1 MIKEYERELNELQ
14 ESKLI
19 SKEDL
24 HEGDEIIYNG
34 EHYFV
39 TRTDTGTD
47 FVWITDDES
56 ERYNRN
62 AQGWT
67 LKAGWIDEV
76 IGQPEEDDEGED
88 ELDESLNEDYKNFA
102 FIVKCNDGP
111 KELVKVV
118 AEDRSKAEEYA
129 KKMYAQ
135 NHTTYADDRYNV
147 WSIEAKNESLNGN
160 NAKKIPEF
168 ETDNLTESKEDTQYG
183 VHSFSQSSIIFR
195 GTEEE
200 CAEFIA
206 DHNLWDDAEIY
217 AMTPDDPHYLKEDE
231 EKLTTYYQIW
241 AKGPSDSKFHFQDE
255 YAYLS
260 DLVEEA
266 KGFMHGDAQVRVLE
280 VEEDKSGNI
289 VKRNGEVLFYS
300 DGAVQTV
307 DKELFDVATPQE
319 TADMFGKK
327 VYSKKENKLYT
338 PTGPVFE
345 VAKLSPEEKLER
357 EFKKLDDTKNDSLK
371 EFYNEDGLENATQEY
386 TSANT
391 SINSVKLPAI
401 FSMVNFKPETINLDY
416 GGGKFDNATTA
427 LEGKGVTNL
436 IYDPYNRS
444 SGHNKDVIDTV
455 RKNGGA
461 DTVTC
466 SNVLNVIKE
475 PEARKVVI
483 KNIYSLLKNSGT
495 AYFTVYEGTGKGNEG
510 PTKSGYQLNKK
521 TGDYVEEISSVFPS
535 VSRHGKLIIASKGT
549 SLTEEFDDDDWSDT
563 LETGGE
569 PTYCPDCG
577 VKFVRDEE
585 GDAICPKCNKTPY
598 QLANERRKNESL
610 NEDDIK
616 YTATGRKK
624 LVSDETMY
632 RAVEAAKT
640 VDPNAKRDYDDD
652 FIYGDDGHG
661 GSTWVILLNGDGKAY
676 STWGRNAVLTSK
688 VEKAVNDAADAY
700 WADFDKR
707 WEENNKHLVGK
718 KMKESALNET
728 YYAVI
733 EVDGKERKFPF
744 NNRDTARD
752 YIAKA
757 QRGELPEFEG
767 KKIGSTYTEAF
778 NVVREEVKPNIES
791 KNGSVNESLASRQA
805 DTDAQEK
812 SIKAIE
818 NTLDSLG
825 IKVHYG
831 TKIGKY
837 PQTVILDIK
846 YQDNAIYI
854 ISNGKVLI
862 NGDYEGEVNPKDK
875 EAVKQMLIEYEF
887 IDDDSVTESLDFTN
901 TADVRHRLDSYSGQY
916 LTITFRGSYDW
927 KYISDLLEEYND
939 GDEEETDLALDKLE
953 AVYGSEYK
961 LLKALKVD
969 EIRWFTAMNRDII
982 VTIKVDKDDLYRNY
996 ADLIN
1001 NPSIKKDTVKILELE
1016 LNESLKKRYKKF
1028 PLKES
1033 TSKEK
1038 TIKEDLAVN
1047 GEETIADTA
1056 NKPAVKPAV
1065 IIIKVE
1071 SSISA
1076 DGFEVT
1082 VKGTDGSIIDQQS
1095 FRYGYNAAYSRL
1107 GVDKYRPFV
1116 TDIINLYLSKYNLNK
1131 DNIIVTKGRNA
1142 FTGKDVSD
1150 EDITRFKT
1158 KYLGSH
1164 LDESKNESLK
1174 ENYGKDIKNLQ

>member
-76 IGQPEEDDEGED
+76 IGQPEED
-88 ELDESLNEDYKNFA
+88 ELDESLKEDYEKKHNKFKIMNESSASRYADTDAQEESIKAMENTLNSLGIKVHYGTKIGKYPQTVILDINYQDNAIYIMPDGKVLINGDDEGKINPKDKEAVKQMMTDYGFIDTVINESWKDFA

-111 KELVKVV
+111 KELVRII

-135 NHTTYADDRYNV
+135 NHATYADDRHNI

-217 AMTPDDPHYLKEDE
+217 AMTPDDPHYLNEAMDSSKFDKLLDKAFEFGYNYGYSDTFEDFMKKVKPNVKQSLTKDMLIRLKDAFDNGNHEGDVDEDSAEIHAMTPDDPHYLKEAEEDE
-231 EKLTTYYQIW
+231 LEEAVKTSDRYEVARYSRFWYGIMDNHTNLLLRVGPNADYSKPLDKENNKLLLFHNREEAQSYI
-241 AKGPSDSKFHFQDE
+241 DSKLSSRQD
-255 YAYLS
+255 
-260 DLVEEA
+260 
-266 KGFMHGDAQVRVLE
+266 
-280 VEEDKSGNI
+280 
-289 VKRNGEVLFYS
+289 
-300 DGAVQTV
+300 
-307 DKELFDVATPQE
+307 
-319 TADMFGKK
+319 
-327 VYSKKENKLYT
+327 
-338 PTGPVFE
+338 
-345 VAKLSPEEKLER
+345 
-357 EFKKLDDTKNDSLK
+357 LK
-371 EFYNEDGLENATQEY
+371 ESTMNESEEDGLENATQEY

-391 SINSVKLPAI
+391 SINSAKLPAI

-495 AYFTVYEGTGKGNEG
+495 AYFTVYEGTGKGNAG

-521 TGDYVEEISSVFPS
+521 TGDYVEEISAVFPS

-549 SLTEEFDDDDWSDT
+549 SITEEFDDDWSDT

-577 VKFVRDEE
+577 VRFVRDEE
-585 GDAICPKCNKTPY
+585 GDAVCPKCNKTPY

-624 LVSDETMY
+624 MVSDETMY

-640 VDPNAKRDYDDD
+640 VDPNAKSDYDDD

-733 EVDGKERKFPF
+733 EVDGKERRFPF

-757 QRGELPEFEG
+757 QRGELPEFKG
-767 KKIGSTYTEAF
+767 KKIGSTYTEAL

-791 KNGSVNESLASRQA
+791 KDGSVN
-805 DTDAQEK
+805 
-812 SIKAIE
+812 
-818 NTLDSLG
+818 
-825 IKVHYG
+825 
-831 TKIGKY
+831 
-837 PQTVILDIK
+837 
-846 YQDNAIYI
+846 
-854 ISNGKVLI
+854 
-862 NGDYEGEVNPKDK
+862 
-875 EAVKQMLIEYEF
+875 
-887 IDDDSVTESLDFTN
+887 ESLDFTN

-916 LTITFRGSYDW
+916 LTVTFRGSYDW

-939 GDEEETDLALDKLE
+939 GDEEVADLALDKLE
-953 AVYGSEYK
+953 AIYGSEYK
-961 LLKALKVD
+961 LLKALEVD

-982 VTIKVDKDDLYRNY
+982 VTIKVDKDDLYHNY

-1038 TIKEDLAVN
+1038 L
-1047 GEETIADTA
+1047 
-1056 NKPAVKPAV
+1056 
-1065 IIIKVE
+1065 
-1071 SSISA
+1071 
-1076 DGFEVT
+1076 
-1082 VKGTDGSIIDQQS
+1082 
-1095 FRYGYNAAYSRL
+1095 
-1107 GVDKYRPFV
+1107 
-1116 TDIINLYLSKYNLNK
+1116 
-1131 DNIIVTKGRNA
+1131 
-1142 FTGKDVSD
+1142 
-1150 EDITRFKT
+1150 
-1158 KYLGSH
+1158 
-1164 LDESKNESLK
+1164 
-1174 ENYGKDIKNLQ
+1174 

>member
-14 ESKLI
+14 EGKLI

-76 IGQPEEDDEGED
+76 IGQPEED
-88 ELDESLNEDYKNFA
+88 ELDESLKEDYEKKHNKFKIMNESSASRYADTDAQEESIKAIENTLNSLGIKVHYGTKIGKYPQTVILDINYQDNAIYIMPDGKVLINGDDEGKINPKDKEAVKQMMIDYGFIDTVINESWKDFA

-111 KELVKVV
+111 KELIRVI

-135 NHTTYADDRYNV
+135 NHTTYADDRHNI
-147 WSIEAKNESLNGN
+147 WSIDEDLSSDIDKVKHAVDQFKGQVTVSKDSGNDVREYLLSKNISFMIDDSKSAKGKLTFMLKYPIPKLLNKNENLSGNMTVADIAKKHDESLNGS
-160 NAKKIPEF
+160 NAKKIHRF

-217 AMTPDDPHYLKEDE
+217 AMTPDDLHYLKESE
-231 EKLTTYYQIW
+231 
-241 AKGPSDSKFHFQDE
+241 
-255 YAYLS
+255 
-260 DLVEEA
+260 
-266 KGFMHGDAQVRVLE
+266 
-280 VEEDKSGNI
+280 
-289 VKRNGEVLFYS
+289 
-300 DGAVQTV
+300 
-307 DKELFDVATPQE
+307 
-319 TADMFGKK
+319 
-327 VYSKKENKLYT
+327 
-338 PTGPVFE
+338 
-345 VAKLSPEEKLER
+345 
-357 EFKKLDDTKNDSLK
+357 
-371 EFYNEDGLENATQEY
+371 EDGLENATQEY

-391 SINSVKLPAI
+391 SINSAKLPAI

-475 PEARKVVI
+475 PEARKAVI

-495 AYFTVYEGTGKGNEG
+495 AYFTVYEGTGKGNAG
-510 PTKSGYQLNKK
+510 PTKLGYQLNKK
-521 TGDYVEEISSVFPS
+521 TGDYVEEISAVFPS

-549 SLTEEFDDDDWSDT
+549 SITEEFDDDWSDT

-577 VKFVRDEE
+577 VRFVREE
-585 GDAICPKCNKTPY
+585 GDAVCPKCNKTPY

-624 LVSDETMY
+624 MVSDETMY

-640 VDPNAKRDYDDD
+640 VDPNAKSDYDDD

-707 WEENNKHLVGK
+707 WEENNKHLAGK

-733 EVDGKERKFPF
+733 EVDGKERRFPF
-744 NNRDTARD
+744 NNRDTAKE

-757 QRGELPEFEG
+757 QRGELPEFKG
-767 KKIGSTYTEAF
+767 KKIGSTYTEAL

-791 KNGSVNESLASRQA
+791 KGRSVN
-805 DTDAQEK
+805 
-812 SIKAIE
+812 
-818 NTLDSLG
+818 
-825 IKVHYG
+825 
-831 TKIGKY
+831 
-837 PQTVILDIK
+837 
-846 YQDNAIYI
+846 
-854 ISNGKVLI
+854 
-862 NGDYEGEVNPKDK
+862 
-875 EAVKQMLIEYEF
+875 
-887 IDDDSVTESLDFTN
+887 ESLDFTN
-901 TADVRHRLDSYSGQY
+901 AADVRHRLDSYSGQY
-916 LTITFRGSYDW
+916 LTVTFRGSYDW

-939 GDEEETDLALDKLE
+939 GDEEEADLALDKLE

-961 LLKALKVD
+961 LLKALEVD
-969 EIRWFTAMNRDII
+969 EISEITAMDRGVL
-982 VTIKVDKDDLYRNY
+982 VTIKVDKDDLYHNY

-1028 PLKES
+1028 SLKES

-1047 GEETIADTA
+1047 GEETLVDTA
-1056 NKPAVKPAV
+1056 SKPAVKPAV

-1082 VKGTDGSIIDQQS
+1082 VKGTDGSIIDQRS

-1116 TDIINLYLSKYNLNK
+1116 TDIINRYLSKYNLNK

-1142 FTGKDVSD
+1142 FKGTDVSD
-1150 EDITRFKT
+1150 EAVADFKT